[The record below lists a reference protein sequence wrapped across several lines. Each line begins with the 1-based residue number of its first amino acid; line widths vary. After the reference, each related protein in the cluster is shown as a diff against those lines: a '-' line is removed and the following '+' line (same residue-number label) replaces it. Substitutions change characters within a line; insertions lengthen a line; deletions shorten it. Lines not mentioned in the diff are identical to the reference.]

1 MTPVTPIVPIRNEPR
16 DYAWG
21 QRGGISRVLGAGE
34 SDAVEA
40 ELWLGSHPGSPS
52 RCVAAPWESLLDW
65 ERSTG
70 QELPYLLKVL
80 AAAEPLSL
88 QAHPSAERARR
99 GFDAEDARGI
109 PRDAPHRSY
118 KDPQAKPELVVAVE
132 DGFEALC
139 GFAPLA
145 RTRAEVEA
153 LRALAD
159 DPAPYERWLELLD
172 GDDGLHCS
180 VEWLLSDDPVAAAL
194 AADLGATAAR
204 DAERFEVVGRLEER
218 HPGDPGVAVAVMLNH
233 VVLDEGES
241 LWLPAGNIH
250 AYLSGVAMEL
260 MGPSDNVLRGG
271 LTGKHV
277 DVRELLAVL
286 DFADCEPPRLV
297 PEPEGEHVLVYR
309 PASVPSGA
317 DVPFELRT
325 VTGDAV
331 VATASPAVAIVLDGG
346 FALEV
351 DGERASLGRGDAVF
365 VPDRGSLRLTGAGRM
380 YLASAR

>member
-16 DYAWG
+16 AYAWG
-21 QRGGISRVLGAGE
+21 QRGGISRVLGSGE

-99 GFDAEDARGI
+99 GFDAEEARGV

-145 RTRAEVEA
+145 RTRAEVDT

-180 VEWLLSDDPVAAAL
+180 VAWLLSDDPVAAAL

-297 PEPEGEHVLVYR
+297 PEPEGDHVLVYR

-325 VTGDAV
+325 IAGDAV
-331 VATASPAVAIVLDGG
+331 VETASPAVALVVDGG
-346 FALEV
+346 FELEV
-351 DGERASLGRGDAVF
+351 DGEGVSLGRGDAVF
-365 VPDRGSLRLTGAGRM
+365 VPEPAALRLTGAGRL
-380 YLASAR
+380 YLASAH